1 MPNEKLPPFCEEYR
15 KVRLRPG
22 AVPFK
27 TDYESEKNDMQESKD
42 NRTAAGIKIVRTTST
57 FDCGGRCPLRLHVK
71 DNRILRVEG
80 DDIEEPGQLRTCLRC
95 RAFRKYVHHPA
106 RLMYPQRRTGPRGEG
121 RFERIS
127 WDEAFDTLA
136 GQLQRVKEVCGNE
149 GIFLATGGGYLAG
162 LHNGGFAA
170 ARLLN
175 QFGGCL
181 THYGN
186 ISSEGA
192 VWASLTQYGSVMVGN
207 SREDLMNSRLIIL
220 WGWDP
225 ARMIS
230 GTNTMYHLIRA
241 RENGARVIA
250 VDPRYHDTAATVAD
264 EWIPI
269 RPGTDTAVL
278 VAMANVMIKE
288 DLHDRKF
295 LDKYTIGFDRFREY
309 VLGRDDGVDKTPAW
323 AADISG
329 VDAAQIERL
338 ARKYAITKPAALMDC
353 QGPARSA
360 MGEQYNRCAATLCAM
375 TGNVGRPGGSAGGG
389 LMGLPI
395 GHMFRM
401 SAIPPGKN
409 PLEMEGPNVK
419 GTLDI
424 RLRVVKRV
432 HINKIFDAI
441 LKGKAGGYPADIKL
455 MWSMCNNY
463 LNQTGNSNKAARAL
477 QQLEFFCVNEL
488 FMTAQARY
496 ADLLLPVTSAAERS
510 DLTRP
515 WPSGPYF
522 TFMNRALEP
531 LGECKSDLE
540 IASELAERLEIR
552 DFNPHT
558 EDQWLKLLVDHNPE
572 YQRHIK
578 DLEAFKRD
586 GIHRVKLDEPI
597 VAFSEQIADIE
608 KNPFPTP
615 SGKIEIFSQR
625 VADIGNA
632 DVPPIPMYM
641 PTKEDRFDPL
651 SSRYPLQLV
660 TPHPKNRVHSEL
672 FLVDWLS
679 EVEPHRAWLNP
690 TDAEARGIKDG
701 EGILVYNDRGTVAIT
716 AWVTERIMPGV
727 VCIFEGSWYAPDDQG
742 IDRGACA
749 NTLTR
754 DGYSGGGAAVLNTT
768 LVEVK
773 KEDPEK
779 NMPTA
784 GIRH

>member
-1 MPNEKLPPFCEEYR
+1 MTNEI
-15 KVRLRPG
+15 
-22 AVPFK
+22 ANQ
-27 TDYESEKNDMQESKD
+27 TDGEV
-42 NRTAAGIKIVRTTST
+42 KIFRTTST
-57 FDCGGRCPLRLHVK
+57 FDCGGRCPLKLHVK

-80 DDIEEPGQLRTCLRC
+80 DDIAEPEQLRTCLRC
-95 RAFRKYVHHPA
+95 RALRQYVHHPQ
-106 RLMYPQRRTGPRGEG
+106 RLMYPQKRIGERGEG
-121 RFERIS
+121 KFERIT
-127 WDEAFDTLA
+127 WDEALEMLT
-136 GQLQRVKEVCGNE
+136 GQLTRIKETYGNE

-170 ARLLN
+170 QRLMNL
-175 QFGGCL
+175 FGGCV

-192 VWASLTQYGSVMVGN
+192 VWASLTQYGSVMVGH
-207 SREDLMNSRLIIL
+207 SREDMLNSKLIIL

-230 GTNTMYHLIRA
+230 GTNTMYHLIKA

-269 RPGTDTAVL
+269 RPGTDTAMM
-278 VAMANVMIKE
+278 VAMANVMIGE
-288 DLHDRKF
+288 NLHDQPF
-295 LDKYTIGFDRFREY
+295 LDKYTVGFDKFQEY
-309 VLGRDDGVDKTPAW
+309 VLGQEDSVEKTPQW
-323 AADISG
+323 AAEICG
-329 VDAAQIERL
+329 VEADVIVRL
-338 ARKYAITKPAALMDC
+338 AREYASTKPAALMDC

-360 MGEQYNRCAATLCAM
+360 MGEQYNRCAATLSAM
-375 TGNVGRPGGSAGGG
+375 TGNVGRPGGSACGG
-389 LMGLPI
+389 LMGIPV

-409 PLEMEGPNVK
+409 PFELDGPNVK

-424 RLRVVKRV
+424 RMRVIKRI

-441 LKGKAGGYPADIKL
+441 LEGKQGGYPADIKL

-477 QQLEFFCVNEL
+477 QKLEFFCAQEL

-531 LGECKSDLE
+531 LGECKSDLD
-540 IASELAERLEIR
+540 IVSELAERLGIEG
-552 DFNPHT
+552 FNPHT
-558 EDQWLKLLVDHNPE
+558 EDEWLKMFVELNPE
-572 YQRHIK
+572 YQQHIK
-578 DLEAFKRD
+578 DYDKFKEE

-597 VAFSEQIADIE
+597 IAFKEQIDNIE
-608 KNPFPTP
+608 NNPFPTP

-625 VADIGNA
+625 AADLNKP
-632 DVPPIPMYM
+632 DTPPIPKYM
-641 PTKEDRFDPL
+641 PTPEDRSDPL
-651 SSRYPLQLV
+651 FEKYPLQLL

-672 FLVDWLS
+672 YMVPWLR
-679 EVEPHRAWLNP
+679 EVEEHRAWINP
-690 TDAEARGIKDG
+690 IDAKPRGLIDG
-701 EGILVYNDRGTVAIT
+701 DEIFVFNDRGKVAIK
-716 AWVTERIMPGV
+716 AWVTERIIPGV
-727 VCIFEGSWYAPDDQG
+727 VCIFEGTWYNPDKDG

-749 NTLTR
+749 NTLTK
-754 DGYSGGGAAVLNTT
+754 DAYSGGGAAVLNTS
-768 LVEVK
+768 LVEI
-773 KEDPEK
+773 EK
-779 NMPTA
+779 A
-784 GIRH
+784 